1 MFSLYGLN
9 LPKDFYVVVDDNV
22 IRMSLV
28 YSFHYLSILSIS
40 SNIKRLFEL
49 RSEHSHIFL
58 DRCFG
63 LNEESCHWGKHIWE
77 QVGFEDL

>member
-1 MFSLYGLN
+1 M
-9 LPKDFYVVVDDNV
+9 
-22 IRMSLV
+22 
-28 YSFHYLSILSIS
+28 S
-40 SNIKRLFEL
+40 SNINRLFEL